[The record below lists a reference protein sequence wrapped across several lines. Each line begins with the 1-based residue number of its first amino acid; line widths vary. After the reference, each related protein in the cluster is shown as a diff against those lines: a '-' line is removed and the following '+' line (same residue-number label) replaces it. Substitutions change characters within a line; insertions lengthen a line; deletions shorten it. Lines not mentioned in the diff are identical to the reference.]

1 MNIKRCLFF
10 VFILI
15 GVSCSN
21 KEYSE
26 KRIIE
31 IFVKHG
37 YQEFKEEEVR
47 NLLKKG
53 LNSLK
58 EIDKNFEMINT
69 KKKSPELSYDK
80 KLNKL
85 FYPFILKRIEDNYFI
100 VKVFDYSIAYESGLR
115 NGILKAINGKI
126 LSPNPCELNKE
137 IDESKDLKLSF
148 NDGKADWSINLKREI
163 SIFPFV
169 WSSIVDDGIAYVN
182 LVSLAKNSSKF
193 FLNNL
198 TNLRKRGIEKIIL
211 DLRDVSG
218 GDYLE
223 AAKIAGYFSK
233 NKTTYHIKSSKK
245 EYTRDFD
252 IDENVFSNMKVVVIV
267 NKKTALLGEIIAWA
281 LKESGAIVV
290 GEDTANQLYITK
302 MFRVRKDTAVII
314 SVAKL
319 FPPSLTDINGPIIPD
334 YKAVYSNYKKYGFT
348 YVFDCDEAFLKA
360 FEIIK
365 KI

>member
-1 MNIKRCLFF
+1 
-10 VFILI
+10 
-15 GVSCSN
+15 
-21 KEYSE
+21 
-26 KRIIE
+26 
-31 IFVKHG
+31 
-37 YQEFKEEEVR
+37 
-47 NLLKKG
+47 
-53 LNSLK
+53 
-58 EIDKNFEMINT
+58 
-69 KKKSPELSYDK
+69 
-80 KLNKL
+80 
-85 FYPFILKRIEDNYFI
+85 
-100 VKVFDYSIAYESGLR
+100 
-115 NGILKAINGKI
+115 
-126 LSPNPCELNKE
+126 
-137 IDESKDLKLSF
+137 
-148 NDGKADWSINLKREI
+148 
-163 SIFPFV
+163 
-169 WSSIVDDGIAYVN
+169 

-252 IDENVFSNMKVVVIV
+252 IDENVFSDMKVVLIV

-281 LKESGAIVV
+281 LKENGAIIV

-302 MFRVRKDTAVII
+302 MFRVGKDTAVII

-319 FPPSLTDINGPIIPD
+319 FPPSLSDINGPIIPD
-334 YKAVYSNYKKYGFT
+334 YRAVYSNYKKYGFT

>member
-1 MNIKRCLFF
+1 MNIKKCLFF

-15 GVSCSN
+15 VVSCSN

-31 IFVKHG
+31 VFVKHG
-37 YQEFKEEEVR
+37 YQEFKEEELK

-58 EIDKNFEMINT
+58 EIDKNFEIINT
-69 KKKSPELSYDK
+69 KNKSPKLSYDK

-85 FYPFILKRIEDNYFI
+85 FYPFILKKMEDKYFI
-100 VKVFDYSIAYESGLR
+100 VKVFDYTIAYESGLR
-115 NGILKAINGKI
+115 NGILKTINEKI
-126 LSPNPCELNKE
+126 PSPNPCELNKE
-137 IDESKDLKLSF
+137 IDETTDLKILF
-148 NDGKADWSINLKREI
+148 NDGRNDLSIDVKKDMG
-163 SIFPFV
+163 IFPFV
-169 WSSIVDDGIAYVN
+169 WSSIVDDGVAYVN

-252 IDENVFSNMKVVVIV
+252 IDENTFSDMKVVVIV
-267 NKKTALLGEIIAWA
+267 NKKTALLGEIIAWT
-281 LKESGAIVV
+281 LKENGAIVV

-302 MFRVRKDTAVII
+302 MFKVGKDTAVII

-334 YKAVYSNYKKYGFT
+334 YKAVYSNYKKYGLT

-360 FEIIK
+360 FEVIR

>member
-1 MNIKRCLFF
+1 MRIKRFF
-10 VFILI
+10 VFALI
-15 GVSCSN
+15 FGIISCSK

-26 KRIIE
+26 KDIIE
-31 IFVKHG
+31 AFVKHG
-37 YQEFKEEEVR
+37 YLDFKEEQVR
-47 NLLKKG
+47 DTLKKG
-53 LNSLK
+53 LINLK
-58 EIDKNFEMINT
+58 KLDKNFEIINL
-69 KKKSPELSYDK
+69 KGKLVKSPSK
-80 KLNKL
+80 KETRE
-85 FYPFILKRIEDNYFI
+85 FYYPFVLKKFKNDYLI

-115 NGILKAINGKI
+115 NGILKTINGKI
-126 LSPNPCELNKE
+126 PSPNPCELNKE

-148 NDGKADWSINLKREI
+148 NDGKADWSINLKKEI

-211 DLRDVSG
+211 DLRDVNG

-252 IDENVFSNMKVVVIV
+252 IDENIFSDMNVVLIV
-267 NKKTALLGEIIAWA
+267 NKKTALLGEIIAWT
-281 LKESGAIVV
+281 LKENGAIVV

-302 MFRVRKDTAVII
+302 MFKVGKDTAVII

-348 YVFDCDEAFLKA
+348 YVFDCDDAFLKA
-360 FEIIK
+360 FEVIR